1 MAAEND
7 GEDRDNGNDGNFG
20 GGDFGHDSDNDRNDG
35 GFGNDSSDG
44 GNEGKAGE
52 HMGDHDSEG
61 GRAGDYGVV
70 GDFVM
75 DNLQKGADAIKDA
88 LSGEGGYSGEDNK
101 YTASGLTV
109 DEVFGSNKRQEYT
122 SGVLDGSQGDY
133 AASRNESSKVT
144 GTTISD
150 QSTVNQ
156 NAKMKSEN
164 VGLVENKNIDAVEG
178 LVSKQKDKENEN
190 VLEARK
196 RKDEAEAEDKSNKMT
211 DFIKG
216 NIEGAAK
223 SISDALTKGE
233 KGENFD
239 FKVGDKSKEQKAL
252 DEANKN
258 LKTSEASWNAFQ
270 KSVDNAFNKVDSAV
284 TGVKDYGIPEEELTW
299 NDVTFTNPVNGHTES
314 FSIPEYTGDDSEAMR
329 AIQKL
334 SSAFTSYKAICNEA
348 ANAKST
354 YEKDKQA
361 VADAEAALKASY
373 ETPATPAKPAPAET
387 SKAVAETGTSD
398 LEALKAAVA
407 TPEEAQIVDNLI
419 ASQNAIKEQTAKVAN
434 NLNDMSAAAEWVEAN
449 KTYLDNLKKTQD
461 TFSNRTNF
469 NKDYAKSIASATDF
483 DVTTAD
489 GRKMSY
495 SQVATDL
502 VTKSPEIASEMYLK
516 DAEKKTGIGKWLDE
530 RKADL
535 VKSWAGS
542 KITGVDNDIR
552 NQFNQMADLNM
563 RATYAAYNNVIND
576 PNTTPELRA
585 EAEGKIAQANALKSA
600 SAALNASTGFF
611 DGAMSY
617 NGKTLGTTDPEK
629 LSGFQ
634 KATTAVKE
642 FGQIAL
648 NLGVLP
654 GANKAYQE
662 IYYLNQGNEGLLS
675 KVFGAD
681 LDKDGFAWTQEYG
694 NNAAAQAVAAV
705 GEMGIGLALASNPA
719 TAQYGITMLG
729 TSFKNAA
736 NAVNGINT
744 QTNDVIG
751 LTEALIKYYEMG
763 LQVEGIPEEA
773 VFAMRDGVTQIENFK
788 LKSDE
793 VGQFDDWLEGSGNST
808 ASNEKFNQALTF
820 DEWMKLI
827 ESDETMR
834 EYAKKMVKNAQKDN
848 ADEGVNA

>member
-1 MAAEND
+1 MADE
-7 GEDRDNGNDGNFG
+7 RDNDNDGNFG
-20 GGDFGHDSDNDRNDG
+20 GGDFGHDSDNDR

-44 GNEGKAGE
+44 GNEGRAGE

-61 GRAGDYGVV
+61 SHAGDYS
-70 GDFVM
+70 
-75 DNLQKGADAIKDA
+75 GASAAASIGA
-88 LSGEGGYSGEDNK
+88 EIGAAAAGEGGKSGDADK

-122 SGVLDGSQGDY
+122 SGTFAGSQGDY
-133 AASRNESSKVT
+133 AASKNENSKVT

-178 LVSKQKDKENEN
+178 LVSKQKDKENED

-223 SISDALTKGE
+223 TISDSLTKGE
-233 KGENFD
+233 NGSNFD

-252 DEANKN
+252 DEA
-258 LKTSEASWNAFQ
+258 Q
-270 KSVDNAFNKVDSAV
+270 
-284 TGVKDYGIPEEELTW
+284 
-299 NDVTFTNPVNGHTES
+299 
-314 FSIPEYTGDDSEAMR
+314 
-329 AIQKL
+329 
-334 SSAFTSYKAICNEA
+334 A
-348 ANAKST
+348 AHAK
-354 YEKDKQA
+354 A
-361 VADAEAALKASY
+361 VADSESKDASFRDIISKHYGISVESVYHGEDGSVTAYGKDGSVTIDADGNVSVTGAAHEDNNYASIVAGRYGKESQNANAESLAARDNLLKALDALKASY
-373 ETPATPAKPAPAET
+373 TSETP
-387 SKAVAETGTSD
+387 KAVAGAGVSD
-398 LEALKAAVA
+398 LEALRAAVT
-407 TPEEAQIVDNLI
+407 TPEEAQIVDSLI

-434 NLNDMSAAAEWVEAN
+434 NPNNMRLAADWVEAN

-502 VTKSPEIASEMYLK
+502 VTKSPEIASELYMK
-516 DAEKKTGIGKWLDE
+516 EAENKTGIGKWLDE

-576 PNTTPELRA
+576 PNASPELKS
-585 EAEGKIAQANALKSA
+585 EAEGKIAQANALKGA

-611 DGAMSY
+611 DGALSY
-617 NGKTLGTTDPEK
+617 NGKTLGTTNPED

-662 IYYLNQGNEGLLS
+662 IYYLNQGNEGLLN

-729 TSFKNAA
+729 TSFRTAS
-736 NAVNGINT
+736 NAVIGINT

-788 LKSDE
+788 IKADE

-848 ADEGVNA
+848 ADEGVNS

>member
-20 GGDFGHDSDNDRNDG
+20 GGDFGHDSDNDR

-44 GNEGKAGE
+44 GNEGRAGE

-61 GRAGDYGVV
+61 GRAGDYGTI
-70 GDFVM
+70 GDFIM
-75 DNLQKGADAIKDA
+75 GNFQEGADAISDA
-88 LSGEGGYSGEDNK
+88 LKGEGGYSGEDNK

-109 DEVFGSNKRQEYT
+109 DEVFDSNKRQEYT
-122 SGVLDGSQGDY
+122 SGTYASSQGDY
-133 AASRNESSKVT
+133 AAAKNESSKVN

-150 QSTVNQ
+150 QSSVNQ

-223 SISDALTKGE
+223 AISDSLTKGE
-233 KGENFD
+233 NSSNFD

-252 DEANKN
+252 DEAQKHLETAKANWDVYQSNVSDSYKDFIAARVALDN
-258 LKTSEASWNAFQ
+258 LNLSVSEFDIEKVTFNNPIEGEQEISKINYTGNDPKA
-270 KSVDNAFNKVDSAV
+270 KSIVDEYNDAV
-284 TGVKDYGIPEEELTW
+284 TS
-299 NDVTFTNPVNGHTES
+299 FTT
-314 FSIPEYTGDDSEAMR
+314 TA
-329 AIQKL
+329 
-334 SSAFTSYKAICNEA
+334 NEA
-348 ANAKST
+348 TSIKNT
-354 YEKDKQA
+354 YERRKQE
-361 VADAEAALKASY
+361 VKDAEAALKASY
-373 ETPATPAKPAPAET
+373 STATET
-387 SKAVAETGTSD
+387 AVSD
-398 LEALKAAVA
+398 LEALKSAVA

-419 ASQNAIKEQTAKVAN
+419 ASQNEMKDLTAQVASN
-434 NLNDMSAAAEWVEAN
+434 PNDMRLAADWVDAN

-461 TFSNRTNF
+461 TFSNKTNF

-483 DVTTAD
+483 SVTTAD

-530 RKADL
+530 TKADL
-535 VKSWAGS
+535 VKSWTGS
-542 KITGVDNDIR
+542 KLTGVDNDIR

-585 EAEGKIAQANALKSA
+585 EAEGKIAQANALKGA

-617 NGKTLGTTDPEK
+617 NGKTLGTTDHSQ

-634 KATTAVKE
+634 KATTAIKE

-662 IYYLNQGNEGLLS
+662 IYYLNQGNEGLLN

-694 NNAAAQAVAAV
+694 NNAAAQAIAAV
-705 GEMGIGLALASNPA
+705 GEMGIGLALSSNPA
-719 TAQYGITMLG
+719 TAQYGLTMLG
-729 TSFKNAA
+729 TSFKTAS
-736 NAVNGINT
+736 NAVIGINT

-773 VFAMRDGVTQIENFK
+773 VFAMRDGVNQIENFK
-788 LKSDE
+788 LKADE

-827 ESDETMR
+827 ESDDTMR

>member
-1 MAAEND
+1 
-7 GEDRDNGNDGNFG
+7 
-20 GGDFGHDSDNDRNDG
+20 
-35 GFGNDSSDG
+35 
-44 GNEGKAGE
+44 
-52 HMGDHDSEG
+52 
-61 GRAGDYGVV
+61 
-70 GDFVM
+70 
-75 DNLQKGADAIKDA
+75 
-88 LSGEGGYSGEDNK
+88 
-101 YTASGLTV
+101 
-109 DEVFGSNKRQEYT
+109 
-122 SGVLDGSQGDY
+122 
-133 AASRNESSKVT
+133 
-144 GTTISD
+144 
-150 QSTVNQ
+150 
-156 NAKMKSEN
+156 
-164 VGLVENKNIDAVEG
+164 
-178 LVSKQKDKENEN
+178 
-190 VLEARK
+190 
-196 RKDEAEAEDKSNKMT
+196 
-211 DFIKG
+211 
-216 NIEGAAK
+216 
-223 SISDALTKGE
+223 
-233 KGENFD
+233 
-239 FKVGDKSKEQKAL
+239 
-252 DEANKN
+252 
-258 LKTSEASWNAFQ
+258 
-270 KSVDNAFNKVDSAV
+270 
-284 TGVKDYGIPEEELTW
+284 
-299 NDVTFTNPVNGHTES
+299 
-314 FSIPEYTGDDSEAMR
+314 
-329 AIQKL
+329 
-334 SSAFTSYKAICNEA
+334 
-348 ANAKST
+348 
-354 YEKDKQA
+354 
-361 VADAEAALKASY
+361 
-373 ETPATPAKPAPAET
+373 
-387 SKAVAETGTSD
+387 
-398 LEALKAAVA
+398 
-407 TPEEAQIVDNLI
+407 
-419 ASQNAIKEQTAKVAN
+419 
-434 NLNDMSAAAEWVEAN
+434 
-449 KTYLDNLKKTQD
+449 
-461 TFSNRTNF
+461 
-469 NKDYAKSIASATDF
+469 
-483 DVTTAD
+483 
-489 GRKMSY
+489 
-495 SQVATDL
+495 
-502 VTKSPEIASEMYLK
+502 
-516 DAEKKTGIGKWLDE
+516 
-530 RKADL
+530 
-535 VKSWAGS
+535 
-542 KITGVDNDIR
+542 
-552 NQFNQMADLNM
+552 M

-617 NGKTLGTTDPEK
+617 NGKTLGTTDPSQ

-662 IYYLNQGNEGLLS
+662 IYYLNQGNEGLLN

-729 TSFKNAA
+729 TSLKNAS
-736 NAVNGINT
+736 NAVIGINT

>member
-20 GGDFGHDSDNDRNDG
+20 GGDFGHDGDNDR

-44 GNEGKAGE
+44 GNEGRAGE
-52 HMGDHDSEG
+52 HMGDHDEG
-61 GRAGDYGVV
+61 GHAGDYS
-70 GDFVM
+70 
-75 DNLQKGADAIKDA
+75 GASAAASIGA
-88 LSGEGGYSGEDNK
+88 EIGAAAAGEGGYSGEDNK

-122 SGVLDGSQGDY
+122 SGTFAGQQGDY
-133 AASRNESSKVT
+133 AASRNESSKVN

-150 QSTVNQ
+150 QSFTNQ

-196 RKDEAEAEDKSNKMT
+196 RKDEAEAEDKSNKMA

-233 KGENFD
+233 NGSNFD

-252 DEANKN
+252 DEANKHLETAKANWDVYQSNVNDSYKDFNAARDALNN
-258 LKTSEASWNAFQ
+258 LNLSESEFDTEKVTFNHPNAGEQ
-270 KSVDNAFNKVDSAV
+270 EISKINYTGNDPKVKSIVDEYNDAV
-284 TGVKDYGIPEEELTW
+284 T
-299 NDVTFTNPVNGHTES
+299 S
-314 FSIPEYTGDDSEAMR
+314 YTTTA
-329 AIQKL
+329 
-334 SSAFTSYKAICNEA
+334 NEA
-348 ANAKST
+348 TNIKNT
-354 YEKDKQA
+354 YERRQQEVK
-361 VADAEAALKASY
+361 DAEAALKASY
-373 ETPATPAKPAPAET
+373 STATETPRPATAATAAAET
-387 SKAVAETGTSD
+387 AVSD
-398 LEALKAAVA
+398 LEALKSAVA

-419 ASQNAIKEQTAKVAN
+419 ASQNTMKDLTEEVAN
-434 NLNDMSAAAEWVEAN
+434 NPNNMGVAAQWVEAN
-449 KTYLDNLKKTQD
+449 KEYLDNLKKTQD

-483 DVTTAD
+483 SVTTAD

-502 VTKSPEIASEMYLK
+502 VTKSPEIASEMYLR

-585 EAEGKIAQANALKSA
+585 EAEGKIAQANALKGA

-617 NGKTLGTTDPEK
+617 NGKTLGTTDPSQ

-634 KATTAVKE
+634 KATAAVKE

-694 NNAAAQAVAAV
+694 NNAAAQAIAAV
-705 GEMGIGLALASNPA
+705 GEMGIGLALSSNPA
-719 TAQYGITMLG
+719 TAQYGLTMLG
-729 TSFKNAA
+729 TSLKNAS
-736 NAVNGINT
+736 NAVMGINT

-773 VFAMRDGVTQIENFK
+773 VFAMRDGVNQIENFK
-788 LKSDE
+788 LKADE

>member
-7 GEDRDNGNDGNFG
+7 ADDRDNGNDGNFG

-35 GFGNDSSDG
+35 GFGNNSSDG

-61 GRAGDYGVV
+61 GRAGDYS
-70 GDFVM
+70 
-75 DNLQKGADAIKDA
+75 GASAAASIGA
-88 LSGEGGYSGEDNK
+88 EIAANAVGEGGYAGDDNK

-122 SGVLDGSQGDY
+122 SGVLAGSQGDY

-178 LVSKQKDKENEN
+178 LVSKQKDKESED

-196 RKDEAEAEDKSNKMT
+196 RKDEVEAEDKSNKMA

-239 FKVGDKSKEQKAL
+239 FKIGDKSKEQKAL
-252 DEANKN
+252 EEAQKHLETAKANWDVYQSNVNDSYKDFTAARDALNKLNLSEGEFDTEKVTFNHPNAGEQEVSKINYTGNDPKVKSIVDEYN
-258 LKTSEASWNAFQ
+258 
-270 KSVDNAFNKVDSAV
+270 DAV
-284 TGVKDYGIPEEELTW
+284 T
-299 NDVTFTNPVNGHTES
+299 S
-314 FSIPEYTGDDSEAMR
+314 YTTTA
-329 AIQKL
+329 
-334 SSAFTSYKAICNEA
+334 NEA
-348 ANAKST
+348 TSIKNT
-354 YEKDKQA
+354 YERRQQEVK
-361 VADAEAALKASY
+361 DAEAALKASY
-373 ETPATPAKPAPAET
+373 ETSAKPAPTKAAT
-387 SKAVAETGTSD
+387 AVAEAAVSD
-398 LEALKAAVA
+398 LEALKSAVT

-419 ASQNAIKEQTAKVAN
+419 ASQNTMKDLTEEVAN
-434 NLNDMSAAAEWVEAN
+434 NPNNMTVAAQWVEAN
-449 KTYLDNLKKTQD
+449 KEYLDNLKKTQD

-469 NKDYAKSIASATDF
+469 NKEYATSIAKATDF

-489 GRKMSY
+489 GRKMTY
-495 SQVATDL
+495 SQIATDL
-502 VTKSPEIASEMYLK
+502 VTKSPEIASEMYMREA
-516 DAEKKTGIGKWLDE
+516 AEKTGIGKWLDE

-611 DGAMSY
+611 DGALSY
-617 NGKTLGTTDPEK
+617 NGKTLGTTDPSQ

-662 IYYLNQGNEGLLS
+662 IYYLNQGNEGLLN

-729 TSFKNAA
+729 TSFKTAS
-736 NAVNGINT
+736 NAVIGINT

-788 LKSDE
+788 LKADE